1 MTSTAR
7 RAVNRVSAAR
17 MRATVHEL
25 AADRYSGRRVGTP
38 GGRAAAAW
46 LAARLRELGG
56 DVRLDGF
63 PVADVRDLYATPVLE
78 WHDGGTTRLRH
89 RRDFAEHLASADLP
103 TPRTA
108 PLAPSADGDLRG
120 RWVPAEPGDWAR
132 ACDLAEAQGA
142 AGVLIARGVD
152 AEGWMPKMIA
162 GPRTRGVPI
171 LAVRADL
178 HRRLADTAAERP
190 VQVTASTPLRRLD
203 THGLNVHAHLP
214 RDGKPGPHTGF
225 PRGGKPGAQA
235 GFPRTLGPGLEDD
248 FPWAPGPH
256 GGPGAHVGSPWT
268 TDGEPGAHAG
278 SPWTTDG
285 EPGAYAGSPWTTD
298 GESGA
303 HVLGPGGGV
312 GVRVLLTAH
321 YDGVGDDPG
330 VRLPAAADNASGV
343 AAVLEAARVLST
355 SPAASRVELS
365 VAFLD
370 GEEAGARGSAH
381 HAATLPEDTLVIN
394 LDGAAELHQAASVE
408 AGGPAHALLATL
420 DQAGRLTGV
429 PLRAGAMASDN
440 RRYAAAGLPAV
451 GIGMGMPGYQTP
463 AETPDRVRNDTL
475 LAAARLL
482 VATVEL
488 LARRG

>member
-7 RAVNRVSAAR
+7 RAVDRVSAAR

-25 AADRYSGRRVGTP
+25 AADRYAGRRVGTP

-103 TPRTA
+103 TPHTA
-108 PLAPSADGDLRG
+108 PLAPSAEGDLRG
-120 RWVPAEPGDWAR
+120 RWVPAAPGGWAR

-142 AGVLIARGVD
+142 AGVLIARGTD

-162 GPRTRGVPI
+162 GPPTRGVPI

-190 VQVTASTPLRRLD
+190 VQVTASAPLRRLD
-203 THGLNVHAHLP
+203 THGLNVHAHFP
-214 RDGKPGPHTGF
+214 RDGKPGT
-225 PRGGKPGAQA
+225 
-235 GFPRTLGPGLEDD
+235 
-248 FPWAPGPH
+248 
-256 GGPGAHVGSPWT
+256 
-268 TDGEPGAHAG
+268 HAG
-278 SPWTTDG
+278 SPWTTDD
-285 EPGAYAGSPWTTD
+285 EPGAYAGSPRTTG

-330 VRLPAAADNASGV
+330 ARLPAAADNASGV